1 MRLSRFGS
9 AQDKLRR
16 RIEIQNKKKDDVNG
30 ITSFQLWICGVLLLG
45 PLNISHAQITLD
57 GSLGPAGALSGP
69 NYVIP
74 AEVGQTRGGNLFHS
88 FGQFNVLTNQSGTFT
103 GPNSISNI
111 IGRVT
116 GGQRS
121 TIDGL
126 LRSEIPGANL
136 FLFNPAGVLFGPNA
150 SLDVKGSFHVSTAD
164 VVRLADGGAFFAN
177 VDAPSVLTTAPPVAF
192 GFLSST
198 PAGITIR
205 ESVLEVPEG
214 RSLSVVGGDVEIVGG
229 PVGLLRARSGRIGI
243 VSVGSPG
250 DVTFDAVTQMP
261 DINLASFT
269 QLGRIQL
276 SDEAFLTTTGRPT
289 GPGGNGTVLIR
300 GGRLVMTGTSA
311 ISANSVGN
319 VDGARVG
326 IDVRISGDVVID
338 DSIVETRSLGAGRGG
353 DLVLSGTT
361 VALQNG
367 GVQTET
373 VASGRGGDL
382 TLTAGR
388 LTLISGGALGTNAT
402 GTGPGGALT
411 IRATDSVS
419 IVGGGPGGRSRIF
432 SFTDDSAAGGA
443 LTIAAPTVTS
453 DQGVVLARTRGSGN
467 AGIIRLD
474 VDRLNI
480 IGPEGMFGG
489 FSSGL
494 GRAADVT
501 VNARESVS
509 VAQRAFLNSTVAS
522 TASGTAGKLTITS
535 PTVLVDGGFVGGLA
549 TSGATAG
556 DVELRARTVALTA
569 GGQIATGTGSAG
581 DGGTI
586 TIHGLEAGQ
595 PSELVALSG
604 RNETFRSSITTET
617 TGSGNAGRISIFT
630 RRLMSDDGTIAA
642 NTFSAGL
649 GGDIDLNVGTMTL
662 QGASFLSSSTNAA
675 GNAGSVTIRA
685 TDAIGI
691 SSGSIV
697 GAFSLGS
704 GAPGRLSISAPTL
717 SVDGGASLATLTTGP
732 GRGGDV
738 TIDVGKLSLSRAFID
753 SSTSGSGPGGNIDI
767 RAGTVDLNDGTA
779 VSASSTSSG
788 NAGNIRI
795 NAQEKFVS
803 RNSSVTTEARQSDGG
818 NIDIRAGSLFH
829 LSRSDITTSVST
841 GNGRGGNILIDPQFV
856 ILDRSQIRADALGGP
871 GGNVTIVADVFLKS
885 PDSIVSASS
894 ALGVPGTIN
903 IETTF
908 TNVTGTFA
916 QLPATPLQ
924 AAELLRASCAA
935 RFGGGKTSSL
945 VVGGRDGL
953 PLEPGGFMPSP
964 LYRLADQSS
973 PGAIQESVQPEAHGF
988 TSNFLASGKLAFS
1001 INSRCSN

>member
-1 MRLSRFGS
+1 
-9 AQDKLRR
+9 
-16 RIEIQNKKKDDVNG
+16 
-30 ITSFQLWICGVLLLG
+30 LLLG
-45 PLNISHAQITLD
+45 ALLNISHAQITLD
-57 GSLGPAGALSGP
+57 GSLGPPGALTGP

-88 FGQFNVLTNQSGTFT
+88 FGLFNVLTNQSGTFT

-111 IGRVT
+111 ISRVT
-116 GGQRS
+116 GGQLS

-136 FLFNPAGVLFGPNA
+136 FLINPAGVLFGPNA

-164 VVRLADGGAFFAN
+164 VLRLADGGAFFADVN
-177 VDAPSVLTTAPPVAF
+177 APSVLTTAPPVAF
-192 GFLSST
+192 GFLSPT

-250 DVTFDAVTQMP
+250 DVTFDAAAQMP

-269 QLGRIQL
+269 QLGRIHL
-276 SDEAFLTTTGRPT
+276 SDEAFLTTTGSPT
-289 GPGGNGTVLIR
+289 GLGGNGTVLIR

-326 IDVRISGDVVID
+326 IDVRISGDVVVD

-361 VALQNG
+361 IALQNG

-373 VASGRGGDL
+373 VASARGGDL

-388 LTLISGGALGTNAT
+388 LTLISGGGLGTNAT

-411 IRATDSVS
+411 ISATDSVS

-432 SFTDDSAAGGA
+432 SFTDSSGAGGA
-443 LTIAAPTVTS
+443 VTIAAPTVTS

-467 AGIIRLD
+467 AGTIRLD

-480 IGPEGMFGG
+480 SGPEGTFGG

-522 TASGTAGKLTITS
+522 TASGTAGKVTITS

-549 TSGATAG
+549 TSGAAAG

-569 GGQIATGTGSAG
+569 GGLIATGTGSAG

-586 TIHGLEAGQ
+586 TIRGLEAGQ

-604 RNETFRSSITTET
+604 RNETFRSGITSET
-617 TGSGNAGRISIFT
+617 SGSGNAGRISIFT
-630 RRLMSDDGTIAA
+630 RRLMSDDGTIAT
-642 NTFSAGL
+642 NTFSAGQ
-649 GGDIDLNVGTMTL
+649 GGDIDVNVGTMTL
-662 QGASFLSSSTNAA
+662 QGGSFLSSSTNAA

-685 TDAIGI
+685 TEAIGI

-704 GAPGRLSISAPTL
+704 GAPGRLSISAPTF
-717 SVDGGASLATLTTGP
+717 SVSGGAGLATLTTGP

-753 SSTSGSGPGGNIDI
+753 SSTGGSGLGGNIDI

-795 NAQEKFVS
+795 SAQEKFVS

-841 GNGRGGNILIDPQFV
+841 GNGRGGNISIDPQFV

-903 IETTF
+903 IEATF

-924 AAELLRASCAA
+924 ATELLRASCAA

-973 PGAIQESVQPEAHGF
+973 PGAIQESVQPKAHGF
-988 TSNFLASGKLAFS
+988 TSNFLAGKPAFS